1 MTSED
6 TTIRDLSGEPVREWI
21 PPISVLGGPPAHELY
36 HDLVV
41 FAHMRL
47 YRSLSGE
54 AWVAL
59 QDGEHRRMFRVPSS
73 DLISALDRF
82 RLKRNLRPVP
92 DKDLEEFSRI
102 IRARI
107 SDPDT
112 RFPLIA
118 PEEVDT
124 EPSAPPS
131 GPFPYVPETPRTP
144 REVPA
149 IGTEPN
155 PQGPPLSP
163 FPGLPETPPFAGGVA
178 ETEADHPLS
187 TPGILAHLSGGILT
201 AESEDE
207 SLPRYIKALQ
217 DLVRNG
223 DWIGSI
229 SDLSKHVGDDP
240 DTAFDNLLRLRPAL
254 ATTGIVVAPVQME
267 DGWRW
272 LAVDRNRIHTL
283 GPRDP
288 A

>member
-1 MTSED
+1 MTPED
-6 TTIRDLSGEPVREWI
+6 TSIRDLSGEPVREWM
-21 PPISVLGGPPAHELY
+21 PPINILGGPPAQELY

-47 YRSLSGE
+47 YRSLAGE

-59 QDGEHRRMFRVPSS
+59 QDGEHRRMFRVPSTE
-73 DLISALDRF
+73 LISALDRF

-102 IRARI
+102 VQARI

-112 RFPLIA
+112 RFPLVA
-118 PEEVDT
+118 PEEVDA
-124 EPSAPPS
+124 EPSLPASAPLPWVPETSWAPRGVHAAGVEFDPS
-131 GPFPYVPETPRTP
+131 GPPVSRSPRL
-144 REVPA
+144 E
-149 IGTEPN
+149 EP
-155 PQGPPLSP
+155 
-163 FPGLPETPPFAGGVA
+163 PPFAREA
-178 ETEADHPLS
+178 ADTEPEHPLS
-187 TPGILAHLSGGILT
+187 TPGILAHLSGGIMT
-201 AESEDE
+201 AGSEDE

-217 DLVRNG
+217 DLVRDG

-229 SDLSKHVGDDP
+229 SDLSKQVGDDP

-272 LAVDRNRIHTL
+272 LAVDRNRIHL
-283 GPRDP
+283 RGQRDP